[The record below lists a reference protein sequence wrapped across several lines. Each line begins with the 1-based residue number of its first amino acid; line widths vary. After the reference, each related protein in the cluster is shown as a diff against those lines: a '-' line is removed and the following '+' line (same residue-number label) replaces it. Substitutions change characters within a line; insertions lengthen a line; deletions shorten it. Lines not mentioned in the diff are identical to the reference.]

1 MEVITS
7 KSNDNVKFIKS
18 LNEKKE
24 RIKNNCY
31 YLEGIKVI
39 NEVLN
44 SKKVLDVKFI
54 AYSSDILIKLNG
66 GNDIL
71 QKIKKLN
78 DIKTIEFSAE
88 IFEYITDTKTPQ
100 GILAVMNI
108 KEKSYEELL
117 NANNNILLLDK
128 IQDPGNIGTI
138 IRTCDAF
145 NIHDIIYITGTSDI
159 YSPKVVRS
167 TMGSILR
174 INFAKIDEKELSL
187 LKNITYTK
195 EYQIIGTSL
204 NTDNYVE
211 NIKFN
216 KNKNIIVF
224 SNEASGISSNV
235 KNICTNLI
243 KINMS
248 NTAESL
254 NVGIA
259 AGIVL
264 HKLYNDNIF

>member
-39 NEVLN
+39 DEVIK
-44 SKKVLDVKFI
+44 SYKVKDIKFI
-54 AYSSDILIKLNG
+54 AYCSDILSKLNG

-71 QKIKKLN
+71 QKIKKLK
-78 DIKTIEFSAE
+78 DIKTIEFTSE
-88 IFEYITDTKTPQ
+88 LFEYITDTKTPQ

-108 KEKSYEELL
+108 KEKNYKDLL
-117 NANNNILLLDK
+117 SLNNNILLLDK
-128 IQDPGNIGTI
+128 VQDPGNIGTI

-145 NIHDIIYITGTSDI
+145 DIHDIIYIVGTGDI
-159 YSPKVVRS
+159 YSPKTVRS

-174 INFAKIDEKELSL
+174 VNFSKITEEELCSLKESANS
-187 LKNITYTK
+187 KGYD
-195 EYQIIGTSL
+195 IIGTSL
-204 NTDNYVE
+204 NTDNYIE
-211 NIKFN
+211 KMKFN
-216 KNKNIIVF
+216 KKNNIIVF
-224 SNEASGISSNV
+224 SNEANGISSSV
-235 KNICTNLI
+235 QDICTNLI

-259 AGIVL
+259 TGIVL
-264 HKLYNDNIF
+264 HKIYTDNIS